1 MITENSNVMHTPEYN
16 EPFTYDEVWQWMEEV
31 YMWTGI
37 PPTVA
42 EITDFCHVGT
52 EFAKRLCNEFITN
65 VTAPY

>member
-1 MITENSNVMHTPEYN
+1 MHTPEYN

-42 EITDFCHVGT
+42 EITNFCHVGT
-52 EFAKRLCNEFITN
+52 EGINWAIRKKEQ
-65 VTAPY
+65 YEQG